1 MSAEHCVVPLGD
13 AEILMDPEDLETLE
27 SVLAAGWS
35 LEMPRDRRSGT
46 RTPTLVLRGFGSI
59 KLARAIMQ
67 ATESQYVFQTGPS
80 GPLDCRKAHMRLQ
93 DAGRRIGWSSR
104 INGSGSRTAPY
115 A

>member
-1 MSAEHCVVPLGD
+1 MPGSRWCESPKHERGALRGALGD

-80 GPLDCRKAHMRLQ
+80 GPLT
-93 DAGRRIGWSSR
+93 AGRP
-104 INGSGSRTAPY
+104 T
-115 A
+115 

>member
-1 MSAEHCVVPLGD
+1 MNAAYCVVPLGD
-13 AEILMDPEDLETLE
+13 AEILMDPEDLEALQ
-27 SVLAAGWS
+27 SVIAAGWT
-35 LEMPRDRRSGT
+35 LELHRDRRSGT
-46 RTPTLVLRGFGSI
+46 RTPTLVLRGFASI

-104 INGSGSRTAPY
+104 VNGSGSRVAPS